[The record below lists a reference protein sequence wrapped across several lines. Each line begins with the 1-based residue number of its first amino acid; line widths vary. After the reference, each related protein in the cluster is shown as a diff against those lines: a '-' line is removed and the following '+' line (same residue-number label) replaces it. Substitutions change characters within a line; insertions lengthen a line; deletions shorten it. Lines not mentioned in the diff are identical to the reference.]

1 MFPWV
6 GALKRLFKKYNVG
19 RGMGKKIRPLHVWLE
34 SNSLLMCFPK
44 QLDGLVWAENH
55 VTWEGLKKFPKTLTH
70 DSLVTCTS
78 TERWCVDIREVH
90 GISVSKRKE
99 DGSKCNDLEEL
110 AQEIVPSQYVEV
122 SRKQL
127 AINSGERITGYQYQ
141 YGIDDLGNGDGNGYE
156 ILRKIRCDFGNQEVP
171 QEQKWSALFFAYDWH
186 QNGAVYWINGNG
198 SRHFTSTRYVAM
210 RLVPHV
216 PVTLYGR
223 SNRYRLNERA
233 IEDLARS
240 YEFLVVLTEEHNR
253 CLLPVEL
260 IDILDG
266 IGISSTMD
274 TGWSLALMPRN
285 FLDGGRLLTF
295 RKESEV
301 EMEAARLFRKAG
313 AFDFLVYLMKEASAQ
328 RPVGPSVGEQ
338 GAV

>member
-1 MFPWV
+1 M
-6 GALKRLFKKYNVG
+6 
-19 RGMGKKIRPLHVWLE
+19 
-34 SNSLLMCFPK
+34 
-44 QLDGLVWAENH
+44 
-55 VTWEGLKKFPKTLTH
+55 
-70 DSLVTCTS
+70 
-78 TERWCVDIREVH
+78 
-90 GISVSKRKE
+90 
-99 DGSKCNDLEEL
+99 
-110 AQEIVPSQYVEV
+110 
-122 SRKQL
+122 
-127 AINSGERITGYQYQ
+127 
-141 YGIDDLGNGDGNGYE
+141 
-156 ILRKIRCDFGNQEVP
+156 
-171 QEQKWSALFFAYDWH
+171 
-186 QNGAVYWINGNG
+186 
-198 SRHFTSTRYVAM
+198 
-210 RLVPHV
+210 
-216 PVTLYGR
+216 
-223 SNRYRLNERA
+223 
-233 IEDLARS
+233 ARS

-313 AFDFLVYLMKEASAQ
+313 AFDLLAYLMKEASAQ